1 MARIASVLAFGV
13 ALSSSALVAQADL
26 YGYVD
31 EFGRTHISDQ
41 KLNERYQLFKRLD
54 APNSSKPTAA
64 ARAATDLADQTDQL
78 PKINSAERKKYL
90 PLVKRVAQRYNVEA
104 ALIHAVISAESA
116 YDPRA
121 VSPRGATGLMQLM
134 PDTAGQYGVSNIYDP
149 RENVVAGTK
158 HLRYLMK
165 VFDNDIELALA
176 AYNAGHNTVLKY
188 GRAIPPFPETRTYV
202 PRVLGYYRKYRAE
215 I

>member
-1 MARIASVLAFGV
+1 MVRIASALAFGV
-13 ALSSSALVAQADL
+13 ILSSSAAQADL

-31 EFGRTHISDQ
+31 ESGRTHISDQ
-41 KLNERYQLFKRLD
+41 KLNERYQLFKRLQP
-54 APNSSKPTAA
+54 APAGTLAANDGGGAPTEANE
-64 ARAATDLADQTDQL
+64 L
-78 PKINSAERKKYL
+78 PKINVVERKKFV
-90 PLVKRVAQRYNVEA
+90 PLIKRVAQRYNVEA

-121 VSPRGATGLMQLM
+121 VSPRGASGLMQLM
-134 PDTAGQYGVSNIYDP
+134 PGTAGQYGVSNIYDP
-149 RENVVAGTK
+149 RQNVIAGTK

-165 VFDNDIELALA
+165 VFDNDMALALA

>member
-1 MARIASVLAFGV
+1 MAKIASALVLGIT
-13 ALSSSALVAQADL
+13 LSSSALTALADL

-31 EFGRTHISDQ
+31 ESGRTHISDQ
-41 KLNERYQLFKRLD
+41 KLNERYQLFQ
-54 APNSSKPTAA
+54 
-64 ARAATDLADQTDQL
+64 RAATAPATPAAPVASAQATATLDQPL
-78 PKINSAERKKYL
+78 PKINSAVRKKYA
-90 PLVKRVAQRYNVEA
+90 PLVNRVAQRYKVEA

-121 VSPRGATGLMQLM
+121 VSPRGASGLMQLM
-134 PDTAGQYGVSNIYDP
+134 PDTAGQYGVANIYDP
-149 RENVVAGTK
+149 RENVIAGTK

-188 GRAIPPFPETRTYV
+188 GAIPPFPETRNYV

>member
-1 MARIASVLAFGV
+1 MARIASGLGLVIVLSYSVQIAR
-13 ALSSSALVAQADL
+13 ADL

-31 EFGRTHISDQ
+31 EHGRTHVSNQ
-41 KLNERYQLFKRLD
+41 RLNERYQLFQRMP
-54 APNSSKPTAA
+54 APAA
-64 ARAATDLADQTDQL
+64 APKAANNARGALAEPSERL
-78 PKINSAERKKYL
+78 PKINGAERQKYA
-90 PLVKRVAQRYNVEA
+90 PLIKRVAQRYKVDA

-121 VSPRGATGLMQLM
+121 VSPRGASGLMQLM
-134 PDTAGQYGVSNIYDP
+134 PDTAEHYGVLNIYDP
-149 RENVVAGTK
+149 RQNVVAGTK
-158 HLRYLMK
+158 HLRFLMK
-165 VFDNDIELALA
+165 IFDNDVSLALA

-202 PRVLGYYRKYRAE
+202 PRVLGYYRKYQAE

>member
-1 MARIASVLAFGV
+1 MAKIASALAFGV
-13 ALSSSALVAQADL
+13 MLSGSALVAQAEL

-41 KLNERYQLFKRLD
+41 KLNERYQLFKRLQT
-54 APNSSKPTAA
+54 PSSTKPTAPLA
-64 ARAATDLADQTDQL
+64 ANDAAVQRDQL
-78 PKINSAERKKYL
+78 PKINSAERKKYA
-90 PLVKRVAQRYNVEA
+90 PLVNRVAQRYNVEA

-121 VSPRGATGLMQLM
+121 VSPRGALGLMQLM
-134 PDTAGQYGVSNIYDP
+134 PGTAGQYGVSNIYDP
-149 RENVVAGTK
+149 RENVIAGTK

-176 AYNAGHNTVLKY
+176 AYNAGHNAVIKY

>member
-1 MARIASVLAFGV
+1 MAKIASALMLGIT
-13 ALSSSALVAQADL
+13 LSSSALTALADL

-31 EFGRTHISDQ
+31 ESGRTHISDQ
-41 KLNERYQLFKRLD
+41 QLNERYQLFQRATT
-54 APNSSKPTAA
+54 APAA
-64 ARAATDLADQTDQL
+64 PVASAQATVATSDQPL
-78 PKINSAERKKYL
+78 PKINSAVRKKYA
-90 PLVKRVAQRYNVEA
+90 PLVNRVAQRYNVEA

-121 VSPRGATGLMQLM
+121 VSPRGASGLMQLM
-134 PDTAGQYGVSNIYDP
+134 PDTAGQYGVANIYDP
-149 RENVVAGTK
+149 RENVIAGTK
-158 HLRYLMK
+158 HLRYLMN

-188 GRAIPPFPETRTYV
+188 GAIPPFPETRNYV
-202 PRVLGYYRKYRAE
+202 PRVLRYYRKYRAE